1 MANMEATKFFPKS
14 FLDWKRCN
22 MVTIKSAREVA
33 LMKRAG
39 QIVALAH
46 QEVAKH
52 IKPGVTT
59 QQLDEII
66 ERVIR
71 EADAIPSFLHYNGFP
86 ANSCISVNEVVVHGI
101 PSPKKI
107 LHDGDIVSVDIGA
120 IYKGYHG
127 DGAWTYPCGTIS
139 ETAKALLKETE
150 ASLYA
155 GLAQAKSGAR
165 LTDISHAV
173 QVYAE
178 SKGFSVVRDFVGHGI
193 GTSMHEDPQ
202 IPNFGLPGKGITLR
216 PGMTIAVEPMINAG
230 RKEVKVLTDGWTT
243 VTMDKSLSAHFEHT
257 VLITETGYEILT
269 KV

>member
-1 MANMEATKFFPKS
+1 
-14 FLDWKRCN
+14 
-22 MVTIKSAREVA
+22 MVTIKSPREVD

-52 IKPGVTT
+52 VKPGISTL
-59 QQLDEII
+59 QLDEII
-66 ERVIR
+66 ENVIR
-71 EADAIPSFLHYNGFP
+71 SADAIPSFLHYNGFP

-107 LHDGDIVSVDIGA
+107 LKNGDIVSVDIGA

-127 DGAWTYPCGTIS
+127 DGAWTYACGTIS
-139 ETAKALLKETE
+139 NEAKKLLEATE
-150 ASLYA
+150 ASLFA
-155 GLAQAKSGAR
+155 GLSQAKAGNR

-178 SKGFSVVRDFVGHGI
+178 SQGFSVVRDFVGHGI
-193 GTSMHEDPQ
+193 GTQMHEEPQ

-230 RKEVKVLTDGWTT
+230 RKEVKVLADGWTT
-243 VTMDKSLSAHFEHT
+243 ITLDKSLSAHFEHT
-257 VLITETGYEILT
+257 ILITETGYEILT